1 MDGIDQDDQLRECCA
16 GFSSKAQFKKCYKG
30 GHLGFCGYSL
40 LNSHIDCNMSC
51 EQMVVR
57 GVLMWEPLNKWQ
69 FSTILDEELMN
80 FTAVVDSY
88 NMIYLHFAMP
98 SNFEK

>member
-1 MDGIDQDDQLRECCA
+1 MEVSRRRGWYIHQVVCPGYLTKYHENMDGIDQDDQLRECCA

-57 GVLMWEPLNKWQ
+57 GVLMWEPLK
-69 FSTILDEELMN
+69 
-80 FTAVVDSY
+80 
-88 NMIYLHFAMP
+88 
-98 SNFEK
+98 K